1 MREFLHLMLLIFYD
15 FYNYL
20 GLSLPRPINN
30 SFQTPSVINIISKLQ
45 FLETHLN
52 FTINWRYLDIPP
64 HHSKSLTIGFSSI
77 QYVWEIL
84 FKILPLCRPPL
95 LLRNILMKNTPN
107 DTLHKCKTVS
117 GVPRSRTTMTHVIH
131 HSEE

>member
-1 MREFLHLMLLIFYD
+1 MRELLHLMFYD

-30 SFQTPSVINIISKLQ
+30 SFQTPSVINIISEFQ
-45 FLETHLN
+45 FLESHLN
-52 FTINWRYLDIPP
+52 LTIRWRYLEIPP
-64 HHSKSLTIGFSSI
+64 HHSKSLTVRFSSI

-84 FKILPLCRPPL
+84 FKILPLCRPSL
-95 LLRNILMKNTPN
+95 LFGNILMKNTPN

-117 GVPRSRTTMTHVIH
+117 GVPWSRTTMTHIVH
-131 HSEE
+131 HSKE